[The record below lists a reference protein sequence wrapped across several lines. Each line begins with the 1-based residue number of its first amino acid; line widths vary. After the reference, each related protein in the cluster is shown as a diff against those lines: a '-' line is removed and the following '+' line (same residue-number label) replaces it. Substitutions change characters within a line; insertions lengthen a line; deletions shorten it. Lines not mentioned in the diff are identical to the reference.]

1 MSLFACGSIHQGH
14 ERFGRQSRGKQC
26 SFMSLSALLTAQAIP
41 VIEWDSAIMDSVLM
55 QGDNMYLHSYNNN
68 LIPREGLLLL
78 NNLPT
83 VINKNTSPVDPIVF
97 EPQNN
102 IELPIVVEPV
112 EAQNNIELPI
122 AVEPVE
128 AQNNTH
134 PLIVVEPVEA
144 QNKDQCWFINYGKDH
159 QDPGLK
165 ILFAE
170 PSDKMSD
177 AFEFGSDKM
186 YDNVR

>member
-1 MSLFACGSIHQGH
+1 
-14 ERFGRQSRGKQC
+14 
-26 SFMSLSALLTAQAIP
+26 MSLSALLTAQAIP

-102 IELPIVVEPV
+102 IELRILGQIYLSCERFIRTNHLNTN
-112 EAQNNIELPI
+112 EIFLPC
-122 AVEPVE
+122 
-128 AQNNTH
+128 TK
-134 PLIVVEPVEA
+134 L
-144 QNKDQCWFINYGKDH
+144 
-159 QDPGLK
+159 
-165 ILFAE
+165 
-170 PSDKMSD
+170 S
-177 AFEFGSDKM
+177 
-186 YDNVR
+186 

>member
-102 IELPIVVEPV
+102 IELRILGQIYLSCERFIRT
-112 EAQNNIELPI
+112 NHL
-122 AVEPVE
+122 
-128 AQNNTH
+128 NTNEIF
-134 PLIVVEPVEA
+134 LSCT
-144 QNKDQCWFINYGKDH
+144 K
-159 QDPGLK
+159 L
-165 ILFAE
+165 
-170 PSDKMSD
+170 S
-177 AFEFGSDKM
+177 
-186 YDNVR
+186 